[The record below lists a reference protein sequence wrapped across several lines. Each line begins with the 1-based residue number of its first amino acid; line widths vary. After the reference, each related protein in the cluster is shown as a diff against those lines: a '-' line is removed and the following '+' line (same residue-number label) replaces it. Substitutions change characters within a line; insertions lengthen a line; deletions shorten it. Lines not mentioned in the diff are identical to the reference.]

1 MAASSSSSQD
11 PGTNS
16 RRTSLEPVLSV
27 GRAFTGHLKCTQ
39 PPRCWG
45 LHVRIQGC
53 DLERGYICGI
63 MEVLNLQIGRPVVTF
78 WEGEIVDMKN
88 HTFYTGKWHATP
100 QDDIN
105 YWASFSSALGNAVQ
119 ADGGNSWNLS
129 DDPFIF
135 MRWKEQRYVSEQTD
149 SEFRCMAGF
158 YYVAF
163 SIKYG
168 TINATYHKPGPGVT
182 HDQEFSLAHNHE
194 ERWGVSSS
202 SYELQ

>member
-11 PGTNS
+11 PDLLIIYLCTEYGGAEFPVNFESKGTNS
-16 RRTSLEPVLSV
+16 RRTSLEPLLSV
-27 GRAFTGHLKCTQ
+27 GKAFTGHLTCTQ
-39 PPRCWG
+39 PPRRRG
-45 LHVRIQGC
+45 LNVRIQGC
-53 DLERGYICGI
+53 DLERGYICGT

-135 MRWKEQRYVSEQTD
+135 MRWKEQRYSH
-149 SEFRCMAGF
+149 S
-158 YYVAF
+158 
-163 SIKYG
+163 
-168 TINATYHKPGPGVT
+168 
-182 HDQEFSLAHNHE
+182 
-194 ERWGVSSS
+194 
-202 SYELQ
+202 